1 MPVSINI
8 LNDIARFIAF
18 MEQYEC
24 PGKRLIRDQYII
36 ELVEV
41 HTILVVAD
49 GIHNP
54 VHPSF

>member
-1 MPVSINI
+1 MPVSIDSINY
-8 LNDIARFIAF
+8 IARFIAF

-36 ELVEV
+36 ELVEI

-49 GIHNP
+49 AIHKP
-54 VHPSF
+54 VYPSF